1 MKLAPFLILALGL
14 AIVGYGL
21 WYQRQHPPR
30 IVSHG
35 TLRVTDPKS
44 DATLTFETRVVEV
57 GAFTKT
63 ELRLPSGTW
72 IDCGGDCR
80 DALRRDH
87 LDIWNEMRKRGN

>member
-1 MKLAPFLILALGL
+1 M
-14 AIVGYGL
+14 
-21 WYQRQHPPR
+21 
-30 IVSHG
+30 
-35 TLRVTDPKS
+35 
-44 DATLTFETRVVEV
+44 
-57 GAFTKT
+57 KT